1 MYVVYLLAD
10 AVCEYEIISGR
21 RAPMLSVK
29 LHNESVWIVPGTVNA
44 DDSVRPD
51 VKWSIAT
58 GRIQDDGYNCL
69 QR

>member
-51 VKWSIAT
+51 AEMVDSDW
-58 GRIQDDGYNCL
+58 
-69 QR
+69 